1 MSSRRKC
8 DGAKAFCMSA
18 WGQKLTSTRAGDWS
32 ALCQEQ
38 TPLANED
45 LLLKVPNYWNQALH
59 FSPRARVRSNRPAG
73 AFLIGGYLPAIASA
87 GGLSRLAWG
96 SPETSDL

>member
-45 LLLKVPNYWNQALH
+45 LHLKVPN
-59 FSPRARVRSNRPAG
+59 
-73 AFLIGGYLPAIASA
+73 
-87 GGLSRLAWG
+87 
-96 SPETSDL
+96 